1 MSRFEHA
8 TTYFPLGYERNEKGF
23 AIFKTDQPPIN
34 PMVEQFVQNDRY
46 VRHMAEMGGDGWE
59 LVSVQAALRGVY
71 HSEKGGTPAFSYPLT
86 AGFFLFWKR
95 QADHDQS
102 RQS

>member
-1 MSRFEHA
+1 MPRFEHA

-46 VRHMAEMGGDGWE
+46 VRNMAEMGGDGWE
-59 LVSVQAALRGVY
+59 LVTVQPALRGIY
-71 HSEKGGTPAFSYPLT
+71 HSEKGGAPAFSYPLT
-86 AGFFLFWKR
+86 AGYFLFWKR
-95 QADHDQS
+95 PVDQHNPS
-102 RQS
+102 